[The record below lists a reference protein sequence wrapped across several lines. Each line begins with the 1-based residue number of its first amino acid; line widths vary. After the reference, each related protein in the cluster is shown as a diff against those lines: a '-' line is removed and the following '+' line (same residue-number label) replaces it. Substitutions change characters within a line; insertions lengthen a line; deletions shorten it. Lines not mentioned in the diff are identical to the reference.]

1 MIRHSDILKAVVTE
15 SNLAGIGVPTVGQEM
30 TTAMNSEELQNVG
43 MIWEIAQI
51 HVTQDDLL
59 PCQAMEFV
67 MKSVIPQNATLIMG
81 IEDTATMTIAM
92 IVMQKSYKMMC
103 EILSVFHYTVVLITV
118 YVKLKLETQT
128 YHAGT
133 I

>member
-1 MIRHSDILKAVVTE
+1 
-15 SNLAGIGVPTVGQEM
+15 
-30 TTAMNSEELQNVG
+30 
-43 MIWEIAQI
+43 
-51 HVTQDDLL
+51 
-59 PCQAMEFV
+59 
-67 MKSVIPQNATLIMG
+67 MG